1 MDLAADIFNY
11 SLALIL
17 VAVCGAWMFL
27 IKSMTDSFRLT
38 PYLDRFT
45 DASTSRP
52 RVSVIIPARNE
63 EKFIRT
69 CLDSLADQDYEDY
82 EVIAIDD
89 SSEDGTWGIISEFA
103 ASHPNVVPVSA
114 RPKPDGWMGKNWACM
129 EGYAKATGDLLL
141 FTDAD
146 TRHSKKTVSTAV
158 AHLLSFNLDALSVIP
173 RMLTLDA
180 WTRITLP
187 VISTFLHTRFS
198 ALNVND
204 PKKKTGYFFGSFFIL
219 TKDTYEKIGTHEGV
233 RQEIIEDGALG
244 RKAKEMGHRIK
255 MVRGE
260 HMIDA
265 VWARDRGTLW
275 NALKRLMIPLYLHN
289 GRTAV
294 GVLVAVAFL
303 LFVPF
308 PVLAASVASA
318 SDATSSYVLCAAAGA
333 ASLLIYIGA
342 LVEARVGLNIRSM
355 YAALAPVGGLVI
367 TLGFLAGL
375 LQANK
380 SSSVTWRGRSY
391 SKTDHGQAKSGIPL

>member
-17 VAVCGAWMFL
+17 VAVCGAWIFL

-45 DASTSRP
+45 DTSKSRP
-52 RVSVIIPARNE
+52 RVSVIVPARNE

-69 CLDSLADQDYEDY
+69 CLDSLAGQDYEDY

-89 SSEDGTWGIISEFA
+89 SSDDATWGIISEFA
-103 ASHPNVVPVSA
+103 SRHSNVVPVSA

-129 EGYAKATGDLLL
+129 EGYGKATGDLLL

-146 TRHSKKTVSTAV
+146 TRHSKKMISTAV

-173 RMLTLDA
+173 RMLTLDV

-187 VISTFLHTRFS
+187 MISTFLHTRFS
-198 ALNVND
+198 ALNVNN
-204 PKKKTGYFFGSFFIL
+204 PAKKTGYFFGSFFIL
-219 TKDTYEKIGTHEGV
+219 RRDTYENIGTHEGV

-244 RKAKEMGHRIK
+244 KKAKEMGHKIR

-275 NALKRLMIPLYLHN
+275 NALKRLMIPLYLQN
-289 GRTAV
+289 GRIAA

-308 PVLAASVASA
+308 PVLAASFVSA
-318 SDATSSYVLCAAAGA
+318 SDAASSYVLCVAAGV

-342 LVEARVGLNIRSM
+342 LIEARVGLGIRSV
-355 YAALAPVGGLVI
+355 YALFAPLGGLVV
-367 TLGFLAGL
+367 TLGFLTGL

-391 SKTDHGQAKSGIPL
+391 SRTDHGQANSGIPL

>member
-11 SLALIL
+11 SMALIL
-17 VAVCGAWMFL
+17 VAVCGAWIFL
-27 IKSMTDSFRLT
+27 IKSMADSFRLT

-45 DASTSRP
+45 DTSTSRP

-82 EVIAIDD
+82 EIIAIDD
-89 SSEDGTWGIISEFA
+89 SSEDGTWGVISEFA

-146 TRHSKKTVSTAV
+146 TRHSRKTVSTAV

-187 VISTFLHTRFS
+187 MISTFLHTRFS

-204 PKKKTGYFFGSFFIL
+204 PEKKTGYFFGSFFIL
-219 TKDTYEKIGTHEGV
+219 PRVTYERIGTHEGV

-275 NALKRLMIPLYLHN
+275 NALKRLMIPLYLQN

-355 YAALAPVGGLVI
+355 YSALAPVGGLVI
-367 TLGFLAGL
+367 TLGFLTGL

-391 SKTDHGQAKSGIPL
+391 SRTDHGQAKSGILL